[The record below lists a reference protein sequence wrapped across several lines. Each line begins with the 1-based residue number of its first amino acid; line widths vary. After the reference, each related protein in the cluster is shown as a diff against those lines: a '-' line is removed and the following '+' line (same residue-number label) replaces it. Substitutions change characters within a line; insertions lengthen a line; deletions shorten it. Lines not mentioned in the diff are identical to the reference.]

1 MSLKEVWKNLYQQI
15 RWVLSKQEEK
25 EIKRN
30 KIPTQ
35 LNPEQLKEVQK
46 KYITWK
52 IKYLS
57 EFLKDR

>member
-1 MSLKEVWKNLYQQI
+1 V
-15 RWVLSKQEEK
+15 RSKQEEK

-35 LNPEQLKEVQK
+35 LKPEQLKEVQK
-46 KYITWK
+46 KYIAWK
-52 IKYLS
+52 IKYLN